1 MNRKL
6 IASGLIFIL
15 FSIILGA
22 FAAHGL
28 ESAGVEKDQIDSFET
43 GVRYLFISGI
53 SFLAWVG
60 LRPYIDIEFNLS
72 YRFVFWG
79 TLLFSASI
87 FMLVISPLFGFNINE
102 YIGPITPIGG
112 FMMILGWFV
121 FTVKYLRTIL

>member
-1 MNRKL
+1 MNKKL

-60 LRPYIDIEFNLS
+60 LRPFIDIEFNLS
-72 YRFVFWG
+72 YRLVFWG
-79 TLLFSASI
+79 TLLFSISI
-87 FMLVISPLFGFNINE
+87 FLLVVLPILELNFNQ
-102 YIGPITPIGG
+102 YIGPVTPIGG
-112 FMMILGWFV
+112 FMMILGWFI